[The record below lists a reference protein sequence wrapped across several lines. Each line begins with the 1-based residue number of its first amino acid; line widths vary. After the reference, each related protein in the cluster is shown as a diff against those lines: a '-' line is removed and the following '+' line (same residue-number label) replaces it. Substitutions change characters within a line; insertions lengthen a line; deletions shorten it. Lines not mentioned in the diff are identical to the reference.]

1 MSSYQKKEERLQE
14 QQNLDFSPFKG
25 LFKSTFYDGG
35 FFNRFGNFMNSENIG
50 EPTGS
55 DYGIVFQRID
65 LVPRHPTQ
73 RYEAFSYL
81 TIFQILH
88 WVYSNQK
95 VKRKDGYIFGLFIV
109 LLFGVRFIL
118 EFFKINQVDFENG
131 MILNIGQLL
140 SIPFI
145 LSGIGLI
152 AWKRIPV
159 YNRRRLR

>member
-1 MSSYQKKEERLQE
+1 
-14 QQNLDFSPFKG
+14 
-25 LFKSTFYDGG
+25 
-35 FFNRFGNFMNSENIG
+35 MNSEIIG

-73 RYEAFSYL
+73 LYEAYSYL
-81 TIFQILH
+81 TIFLILH

-95 VKRKDGYIFGLFIV
+95 VKRKDGYIFGLFLV

-131 MILNIGQLL
+131 MILNMGQLL

-159 YNRRRLR
+159 YNRRRLRQ